1 MGTEY
6 RRGIP
11 SVAHIE
17 AATRLGLVWHRQ
29 GHSEDIV
36 TVFKVAP
43 DGVRSNYGTRTILE
57 ENSFL
62 PLHRQE
68 RSMYYRP
75 IRTDGTLVDWNVLDA
90 EAQYA
95 NMPVAQPQPEPRRF
109 VDVRPDRHG
118 VIPTDEQGNPVSWER
133 IAQPTPTAAPA
144 QPQGFRADLWQRM
157 LRSFFGDRLSEVDT
171 TGLRLARITAREH
184 DRMFYFD
191 NGDALLL
198 SGMSD
203 AGYTDADILARWAV
217 YQELKPLYDLVA
229 GAQGEAPMP
238 EDAILELARRSG
250 WETYPREAL
259 LRRTDELQIRET
271 ASGWTWSSDDDSTCG
286 NQLCNFAAV
295 LDTVAEQRV
304 ATRAGQTQSRAASQ
318 QQPSPTVSPQPR
330 LGVDTTVS
338 FVAANPSSTPH
349 PTAPQPSYFTADGD
363 TASTP
368 AAAPPWLHQMCA
380 EMRATASWQRVD
392 GLQITFCLPYGRKL
406 TQGQL
411 DRVRRNI
418 NPPGDIDATVTRFTV
433 AATNRPAPPVPV
445 CIVAAMRRNQDLAVL
460 SPDNSIPGEHDA
472 AVAWSQLDDAT
483 SQLCRNVVHDIV
495 EHACYGLDDEA
506 AAQRACIYAQLISEA
521 QTLKVEVATHVRSW
535 CSQFQTRTV
544 LLELDDVDHSQ
555 STKLDRPLKRGKLPT
570 ASQIGKYREV
580 MAKRSGTAAEALKA
594 SGIDCEVAQYVLER
608 WTGGLS
614 DETTLWL
621 LRDVGKY
628 CRPGLFLL
636 EHARIDELAEQA
648 IKRPALDIAEPTD
661 DSAQRQLE
669 EREAQRRRMAA
680 LQAQLAAERAART
693 VEPQPEPTR
702 FDLLE
707 CDPKADPA
715 VSIAAWEARQKRSTV
730 RPMPMPEPQPWSH
743 CLPFEIVDA
752 EAEGLRPGAAFTA
765 FLGRALNPNC

>member
-118 VIPTDEQGNPVSWER
+118 VIPTDEQGNPVSWES
-133 IAQPTPTAAPA
+133 IAQPAPA
-144 QPQGFRADLWQRM
+144 
-157 LRSFFGDRLSEVDT
+157 
-171 TGLRLARITAREH
+171 
-184 DRMFYFD
+184 
-191 NGDALLL
+191 
-198 SGMSD
+198 
-203 AGYTDADILARWAV
+203 TDADILARWAV

-229 GAQGEAPMP
+229 GAQGEAAMP

-304 ATRAGQTQSRAASQ
+304 AARVEQA
-318 QQPSPTVSPQPR
+318 
-330 LGVDTTVS
+330 
-338 FVAANPSSTPH
+338 
-349 PTAPQPSYFTADGD
+349 PTATATVAPGVSVQAGTLIGARPATTQARITEAFTDAMRNTESFRQTLDTMNNAITQAVLGKVEAPEKPGPLPRFTAD
-363 TASTP
+363 
-368 AAAPPWLHQMCA
+368 
-380 EMRATASWQRVD
+380 
-392 GLQITFCLPYGRKL
+392 
-406 TQGQL
+406 
-411 DRVRRNI
+411 
-418 NPPGDIDATVTRFTV
+418 
-433 AATNRPAPPVPV
+433 
-445 CIVAAMRRNQDLAVL
+445 
-460 SPDNSIPGEHDA
+460 
-472 AVAWSQLDDAT
+472 
-483 SQLCRNVVHDIV
+483 
-495 EHACYGLDDEA
+495 
-506 AAQRACIYAQLISEA
+506 
-521 QTLKVEVATHVRSW
+521 
-535 CSQFQTRTV
+535 
-544 LLELDDVDHSQ
+544 ELDDVDHSQ
-555 STKLDRPLKRGKLPT
+555 STKLDSAPLKRGKLPT
-570 ASQIGKYREV
+570 PEQIGKYREV
-580 MAKRSGTAAEALKA
+580 LAKRSGTTAEALKA

-648 IKRPALDIAEPTD
+648 IKRPALDIAEPAD
-661 DSAQRQLE
+661 DSAQRRRE
-669 EREAQRRRMAA
+669 EREAQRQRMAA

-693 VEPQPEPTR
+693 VEPQPEPTS

-715 VSIAAWEARQKRSTV
+715 ASIAAWEARQKRSTV

>member
-17 AATRLGLVWHRQ
+17 AATRLGLLWHRRGRDAEHRTRFVVENGQ
-29 GHSEDIV
+29 VLSDYGEEGDQLLALGPV
-36 TVFKVAP
+36 T
-43 DGVRSNYGTRTILE
+43 N
-57 ENSFL
+57 N
-62 PLHRQE
+62 E
-68 RSMYYRP
+68 RHYAYYC

-95 NMPVAQPQPEPRRF
+95 NMPVAQPQPEPCCF
-109 VDVRPDRHG
+109 VDVRLDWYG
-118 VIPTDEQGNPVSWER
+118 VISIDEQGNPVSWER

-304 ATRAGQTQSRAASQ
+304 AARVEQA
-318 QQPSPTVSPQPR
+318 
-330 LGVDTTVS
+330 
-338 FVAANPSSTPH
+338 
-349 PTAPQPSYFTADGD
+349 PTATATVAPGVSVQAGTLIGARPATTQARITEAFTDAMRNTESFRQTLDTMNNAITQAVLGKVEAPEKPGPLPRFTAD
-363 TASTP
+363 
-368 AAAPPWLHQMCA
+368 
-380 EMRATASWQRVD
+380 
-392 GLQITFCLPYGRKL
+392 
-406 TQGQL
+406 
-411 DRVRRNI
+411 
-418 NPPGDIDATVTRFTV
+418 
-433 AATNRPAPPVPV
+433 
-445 CIVAAMRRNQDLAVL
+445 
-460 SPDNSIPGEHDA
+460 
-472 AVAWSQLDDAT
+472 
-483 SQLCRNVVHDIV
+483 
-495 EHACYGLDDEA
+495 
-506 AAQRACIYAQLISEA
+506 
-521 QTLKVEVATHVRSW
+521 
-535 CSQFQTRTV
+535 
-544 LLELDDVDHSQ
+544 ELDDVDHSQ

>member
-95 NMPVAQPQPEPRRF
+95 NMPVAQPQPEPCCF
-109 VDVRPDRHG
+109 VDVRLDWYG
-118 VIPTDEQGNPVSWER
+118 VISIDEQGNPVSWER

-304 ATRAGQTQSRAASQ
+304 AARVEQA
-318 QQPSPTVSPQPR
+318 
-330 LGVDTTVS
+330 
-338 FVAANPSSTPH
+338 
-349 PTAPQPSYFTADGD
+349 PTATATVAPGVSVQAGTLIGARPATTQARITEAFTDAMRNTESFRQTLDTMNNAITQAVLGKVEAPEKPGPLPRFTAD
-363 TASTP
+363 
-368 AAAPPWLHQMCA
+368 
-380 EMRATASWQRVD
+380 
-392 GLQITFCLPYGRKL
+392 
-406 TQGQL
+406 
-411 DRVRRNI
+411 
-418 NPPGDIDATVTRFTV
+418 
-433 AATNRPAPPVPV
+433 
-445 CIVAAMRRNQDLAVL
+445 
-460 SPDNSIPGEHDA
+460 
-472 AVAWSQLDDAT
+472 
-483 SQLCRNVVHDIV
+483 
-495 EHACYGLDDEA
+495 
-506 AAQRACIYAQLISEA
+506 
-521 QTLKVEVATHVRSW
+521 
-535 CSQFQTRTV
+535 
-544 LLELDDVDHSQ
+544 ELDDVDHSQ
-555 STKLDRPLKRGKLPT
+555 STKLDSAPLKRGKLPT
-570 ASQIGKYREV
+570 PEQIGKYREV
-580 MAKRSGTAAEALKA
+580 LAKRSGTTAEALKA

-608 WTGGLS
+608 WASGLS
-614 DETTLWL
+614 DETALWL

-628 CRPGLFLL
+628 SRPGQSFTQ
-636 EHARIDELAEQA
+636 ARIDELAEQA
-648 IKRPALDIAEPTD
+648 IKRPTLDIAEPAD
-661 DSAQRQLE
+661 DSAQRRRE
-669 EREAQRRRMAA
+669 EREAQRQRMAA

>member
-1 MGTEY
+1 MSTEY

-17 AATRLGLVWHRQ
+17 AATRLGLLW
-29 GHSEDIV
+29 
-36 TVFKVAP
+36 A
-43 DGVRSNYGTRTILE
+43 RTGLLLDRE
-57 ENSFL
+57 AL
-62 PLHRQE
+62 AD
-68 RSMYYRP
+68 YRP
-75 IRTDGTLVDWNVLDA
+75 IRADGTLVDWAVLDA
-90 EAQYA
+90 E
-95 NMPVAQPQPEPRRF
+95 VARVQATAQPEPRRF

-157 LRSFFGDRLSEVDT
+157 LRSFFGDRLSEIDT
-171 TGLRLARITAREH
+171 NGLGLAGITAREH
-184 DRMFYFD
+184 DRMFRFD
-191 NGDALLL
+191 NNSMLVL

-304 ATRAGQTQSRAASQ
+304 AARVEQA
-318 QQPSPTVSPQPR
+318 
-330 LGVDTTVS
+330 
-338 FVAANPSSTPH
+338 
-349 PTAPQPSYFTADGD
+349 PTATATVAPGVSVQAGTLIGARPATTQARITEAFTDAMRNTESFRQTLDTMNNAITQAVLGKVEAPEKPGPLPRFTAD
-363 TASTP
+363 
-368 AAAPPWLHQMCA
+368 
-380 EMRATASWQRVD
+380 
-392 GLQITFCLPYGRKL
+392 
-406 TQGQL
+406 
-411 DRVRRNI
+411 
-418 NPPGDIDATVTRFTV
+418 
-433 AATNRPAPPVPV
+433 
-445 CIVAAMRRNQDLAVL
+445 
-460 SPDNSIPGEHDA
+460 
-472 AVAWSQLDDAT
+472 
-483 SQLCRNVVHDIV
+483 
-495 EHACYGLDDEA
+495 
-506 AAQRACIYAQLISEA
+506 
-521 QTLKVEVATHVRSW
+521 
-535 CSQFQTRTV
+535 
-544 LLELDDVDHSQ
+544 ELDDVDHSQ

-608 WTGGLS
+608 WASGLS
-614 DETTLWL
+614 DETALWL

-628 CRPGLFLL
+628 SRPGQSFTQ
-636 EHARIDELAEQA
+636 ARIDELAEQA
-648 IKRPALDIAEPTD
+648 IKRPTLDIAEPAD
-661 DSAQRQLE
+661 DSAQRRRE
-669 EREAQRRRMAA
+669 EREAQRQRMAA